1 VTTAPDN
8 TGIKQVVRG
17 QFKKG
22 RSGNPKGRPRG
33 SLNRATLAAQQLF
46 EGEAE
51 AVARKAVEMALAG
64 DGAAMRLVL
73 ERLVPPRRSPCVS
86 LDLGPTD
93 DAQGVSDAQ
102 GRLLTAV
109 ADGEIAA
116 DEALKVGQ
124 MLEARRAAIETA
136 DLAAEVKSIRAH
148 LGENR

>member
-8 TGIKQVVRG
+8 TGEKQVVRG
-17 QFKKG
+17 RFKKG
-22 RSGNPKGRPRG
+22 RSGNAKGRPRG

-93 DAQGVSDAQ
+93 DAQGVSEAQ
-102 GRLLTAV
+102 GRLLAAV
-109 ADGEIAA
+109 SDGEIAV

-124 MLEARRAAIETA
+124 LLEGRRAAIETA
-136 DLAAEVKSIRAH
+136 DLVEEIEAIRGH
-148 LGENR
+148 FGSER